1 MNSNENATGPTPEND
16 AGPAVKRSL
25 NTKGAKKHKENKRER
40 DVSEIDWSGLGDVVM
55 KRYFARLKKD
65 GLLPP
70 YLEKYLVE
78 EEGKL

>member
-1 MNSNENATGPTPEND
+1 MNVDDNNNEQVD
-16 AGPAVKRSL
+16 
-25 NTKGAKKHKENKRER
+25 KENKRER

-65 GLLPP
+65 GLLPS

-78 EEGKL
+78 EDKKSDRKEPVTHKA